1 MIWQQRVNLARVV
14 TVHHTIRKIEN
25 RQSKIE
31 NPLSWIW
38 NRVQRNDFHSIA
50 GRVGLASIEYCYNSF
65 LRAIDADA
73 NEDISGKNIT
83 SYSYKII
90 AKQQKKLNRRAGYS
104 FYRNFST
111 TTKKYQQ
118 YGTRN

>member
-31 NPLSWIW
+31 NPLSWVW
-38 NRVQRNDFHSIA
+38 NGVQCDDSYSIA
-50 GRVGLASIEYCYNSF
+50 GRVDLASVEYCYNSS
-65 LRAIDADA
+65 LWAIDADA
-73 NEDISGKNIT
+73 NENVSGKNIT

-90 AKQQKKLNRRAGYS
+90 AKQQKN
-104 FYRNFST
+104 
-111 TTKKYQQ
+111 
-118 YGTRN
+118 